1 MISLVTFQ
9 QLCTPLCQAA
19 DAGNAVALAFLG
31 KMHLEGGQTV
41 AQNNETA
48 LKYFKKAAGRSPG
61 P

>member
-1 MISLVTFQ
+1 M
-9 QLCTPLCQAA
+9 CTPLCQAA